1 MSVEDVHLCRSL
13 RCAAAALSLRTH
25 GRDNRGL
32 ASTNGMALMNV
43 DRAGRFAF
51 NRTALRS
58 PVYNQFEMC
67 RKPAYG
73 ESSSCNKRPYGFGP
87 KFPTFPRK
95 DGEGAKNDA
104 EKKVDEKKVDP
115 TKKMLRPLRF

>member
-1 MSVEDVHLCRSL
+1 M
-13 RCAAAALSLRTH
+13 
-25 GRDNRGL
+25 
-32 ASTNGMALMNV
+32 ASTNGKALMNV

-51 NRTALRS
+51 NRIALRS

-67 RKPAYG
+67 PRSAYG
-73 ESSSCNKRPYGFGP
+73 PSSCNKRPYGFGP
-87 KFPTFPRK
+87 KFPTFPRRIVPK

>member
-1 MSVEDVHLCRSL
+1 M
-13 RCAAAALSLRTH
+13 
-25 GRDNRGL
+25 
-32 ASTNGMALMNV
+32 ASTNGKALMNV

-51 NRTALRS
+51 NRIALRS

-67 RKPAYG
+67 RVSAYG
-73 ESSSCNKRPYGFGP
+73 PSSCNKRPYGFGP
-87 KFPTFPRK
+87 KFPTFPSRIVPK
-95 DGEGAKNDA
+95 DGEGAKKDA

>member
-1 MSVEDVHLCRSL
+1 
-13 RCAAAALSLRTH
+13 
-25 GRDNRGL
+25 
-32 ASTNGMALMNV
+32 MNV

-73 ESSSCNKRPYGFGP
+73 ETSSCNKPFPGFHP
-87 KFPTFPRK
+87 KFPTFPRRIVPK
-95 DGEGAKNDA
+95 DGEGAKKDA
-104 EKKVDEKKVDP
+104 EKKVDQTSKLPVLK
-115 TKKMLRPLRF
+115 F